1 MIEDDVFQS
10 GLEPTDRSLSIAGQN
25 MYLAKI
31 MRVNAEKYR
40 VDVATLGEGDK
51 FFACRIAGRI
61 FWMPQLDDIVI
72 VAFLDDSL
80 SNPIVLS
87 KILLSKHE
95 LVQSSE
101 PDTIHGQHV
110 IKDSDENEKA
120 RLEWS
125 TDAEGSLN
133 VKISGVKGNLNLAVD
148 GVTHIN
154 SPEIILGSEGDHKIP
169 FGDELVKW
177 LNSHTHANGNMGSPT
192 TPPIKPVLDKQVNSQ
207 QNRTD

>member
-1 MIEDDVFQS
+1 MEEVGQA
-10 GLEPTDRSLSIAGQN
+10 GLNPTDRALSVAGQN
-25 MYLAKI
+25 MYLAKV
-31 MRVNAEKYR
+31 MRVHAEKYH
-40 VDVATLGEGDK
+40 VDVASLGEGDE
-51 FFACRIAGRI
+51 FFACRIAGRV
-61 FWMPQLDDIVI
+61 FWMPQVDDIVI

-110 IKDSDENEKA
+110 IKDSDENIKA
-120 RLEWS
+120 SLEWS
-125 TDAEGSLN
+125 TDSD
-133 VKISGVKGNLNLAVD
+133 GNLTLNIGGLSGNLTIVTD

-154 SPEIILGSEGDHKIP
+154 SPEIILGSNGEHKIP

-177 LNSHTHANGNMGSPT
+177 LNSHQHANGNMGSPT
-192 TPPIKPVLDKQVNSQ
+192 TPPMKPVLDKQVNSQ